1 MNVTVRFYIFMRFS
15 FVELSSAT
23 SLSLILLIVSDSKCS
38 LVMDCW
44 KKYLYSVLSLW
55 GGKNHTR
62 FKANFKLYPLTF

>member
-1 MNVTVRFYIFMRFS
+1 MNVTVRFYIFMSFS

-23 SLSLILLIVSDSKCS
+23 SFSLILLIVSDSKCN

-55 GGKNHTR
+55 GEKSH
-62 FKANFKLYPLTF
+62 KI

>member
-1 MNVTVRFYIFMRFS
+1 MNVTVRFYIFMSFS

-23 SLSLILLIVSDSKCS
+23 SFSLILLIVSDSKCN

-55 GGKNHTR
+55 GEKITQDLRPTSNYTC
-62 FKANFKLYPLTF
+62 

>member
-1 MNVTVRFYIFMRFS
+1 MSFS

-55 GGKNHTR
+55 GKKITQDLRPTSNYTC
-62 FKANFKLYPLTF
+62 